1 MTTSSLALLAQCLL
15 VLSAFAGFCL
25 AGKNPGP
32 KGGAANLMRW
42 RGWLRGYGWIT
53 LSATAVMAVQ
63 AAGWG
68 PGLAGLVGVI
78 SLAAFVVIGLATY
91 RWQLLPRVF
100 VFAAAAGAATLAPL
114 TRVWL

>member
-1 MTTSSLALLAQCLL
+1 MSTPSLALLAQCLL

-32 KGGAANLMRW
+32 KGGATHLVRW

-53 LSATAVMAVQ
+53 LSATAVIAVQ

-78 SLAAFVVIGLATY
+78 SFAVFIVIGLATY
-91 RWQLLPRVF
+91 RRQFLPRVF
-100 VFAAAAGAATLAPL
+100 VIAAAAGAATLVPL
-114 TRVWL
+114 TRAWL